1 MLSERALL
9 IGELLEEAS
18 KIALQFYHAPSTEL
32 KEDQTVVTLA
42 DKAIEKYIVS
52 RLEDVE
58 NGVYV
63 IGEETSETKSPE
75 YIEQA
80 LKNKAW
86 VIDPIDGTS
95 MYASRIALWGISI
108 GYAENGVLIDG
119 GVLAPCT
126 AEMLLSSNG
135 KAYYT
140 PVGTTSDV
148 ANWRE
153 RIEEITPPQLDF
165 DGKVVIGA
173 GQRQVH
179 AGRFTCKNTI
189 NAFCSTIYCC
199 ILLATGRHGAMI
211 SQAKL
216 WDYAG
221 SIPALSNLGFY
232 CTSMSGKVDILN
244 GEISAENY
252 AVSNDAKTPC
262 LAKESIYISSKKEY
276 AEKALGMWEQ
286 IQ

>member
-9 IGELLEEAS
+9 IGELLGEAS
-18 KIALQFYHAPSTEL
+18 KIAMQFYNAPSTEL

-42 DKAIEKYIVS
+42 DKAIEKYLVS
-52 RLEDVE
+52 RLEDLD
-58 NGVYV
+58 NDVYV
-63 IGEETSETKSPE
+63 IGEETIETKSAE
-75 YIEQA
+75 YVEKA
-80 LKNKAW
+80 LKHKAW

-95 MYASRIALWGISI
+95 MYATRIALWGISI
-108 GYAENGVLIDG
+108 GYAENGVLVDG

-140 PVGTTSDV
+140 PAGTAADV
-148 ANWRE
+148 SKWRE
-153 RIEEITPPQLDF
+153 RIEEIKLPQIDF

-173 GQRQVH
+173 GQHQIH
-179 AGRFTCKNTI
+179 TGHFLCKNTI
-189 NAFCSTIYCC
+189 NSFCSTIYCC

-211 SQAKL
+211 SRAKL

-221 SIPALSNLGFY
+221 SIPALANLGFY
-232 CTSMSGKVDILN
+232 CATMSGKVDILN
-244 GEISAENY
+244 GKISAENY
-252 AVSNDAKTPC
+252 ALNHDAKVPFW
-262 LAKESIYISSKKEY
+262 AMDSIYVSSKKEY
-276 AEKALGMWEQ
+276 AEKALGMWEP

>member
-18 KIALQFYHAPSTEL
+18 KIALQFYNAPAAEL

-42 DKAIEKYIVS
+42 DKAVEKYLVS
-52 RLEDVE
+52 RLEDLE
-58 NGVYV
+58 NDVYV
-63 IGEETSETKSPE
+63 IGEETIESKSPE
-75 YIEQA
+75 YVEKA
-80 LKNKAW
+80 LKHKAW

-95 MYASRIALWGISI
+95 MYANRIALWGISI
-108 GYAENGVLIDG
+108 GYAENGVLVDG

-135 KAYYT
+135 KAYFT
-140 PVGTTSDV
+140 PAGTTADV

-153 RIEEITPPQLDF
+153 RIEEITLPQIDF

-173 GQRQVH
+173 GQHQIH
-179 AGRFTCKNTI
+179 TGRFRCTNII
-189 NAFCSTIYCC
+189 NSFCSTIYCC

-211 SQAKL
+211 SRAKL

-221 SIPALSNLGFY
+221 SIPALANLGFY
-232 CTSMSGKVDILN
+232 CATMSGKVNLLDCK
-244 GEISAENY
+244 ISAENY
-252 AVSNDAKTPC
+252 ALNQDAKVPFW
-262 LAKESIYISSKKEY
+262 AMDSIYVSSKKEY

-286 IQ
+286 MQ